1 MDLDTIMLADFAN
14 ADADGKLNVMGV
26 FNIIR
31 SQGFPTRH
39 AVMYVVTVLSASMA
53 EVGLTKKI
61 GIKLMDEDAKMT
73 LLDFSRDV
81 TVEQRP
87 SGQRYR
93 LNGVLRVNDIVFPQA
108 GTYQISVLIDGQELG
123 VLPIYLEQS

>member
-1 MDLDTIMLADFAN
+1 MDLDTVMLADYAS
-14 ADADGKLNVMGV
+14 ASAEGKLNVIGV

-31 SQGFPTRH
+31 SNNFPTRH
-39 AVMYVVTVLSASMA
+39 PVMYVVTIVSASMA
-53 EVGLTKKI
+53 EVGTTSKI
-61 GIKLMDEDAKMT
+61 GIKLMDEDAKIQ

-93 LNGVLRVNDIVFPQA
+93 LQGILQVTDIVFPKA
-108 GTYQISVLIDGQELG
+108 GTYQISVLIDGHEKGSVQ
-123 VLPIYLEQS
+123 IYLEQV